1 MAVHF
6 KTVHFKVT
14 LPMKNIL
21 VLALCAAAAFGQ
33 KSPETLANPSGPG
46 SLQANWTIVQDGSPL
61 LSWIEKAK
69 DGSYTLKYAT
79 RHGNMWSEPRTV
91 AAGRHFFRHP
101 AEVPEVITLPDGT
114 FMAHWIE
121 TPKEESETEFAYVS
135 ASRDGVK
142 WTTPV
147 LAHKDRSQVQHGLA
161 SMVASGDHEASLIWL
176 EALHG
181 EDEPVAMKRTV
192 VSAAGAVV
200 KEEVL
205 DPDVCGCCPTTIV
218 KTTRGLLIA
227 YRAHAKG
234 DIRDIATIRYEGGK
248 WTPMKIL
255 NADGWKI
262 DACPTNAAAVSAKGD
277 RVAVSWFTG
286 AQDNPRTQIALST
299 DSGATFGKPALIS
312 TGHSYGY
319 TSVAIDDDGGATV
332 SWLEDGG
339 SNARLLVRHVTA
351 AGAPGPVME
360 VAKGSKQS
368 LGYPKLLR
376 TGTET
381 WIAWGNG
388 AGDAKIQTARVAP

>member
-1 MAVHF
+1 
-6 KTVHFKVT
+6 
-14 LPMKNIL
+14 MKNIL
-21 VLALCAAAAFGQ
+21 LLALCAAAVPLIAQ
-33 KSPETLANPSGPG
+33 KPEPLANPSGNG
-46 SLQANWTIVQDGSPL
+46 SLQPSWSVTQDGSPL
-61 LSWIEKAK
+61 LSWIEKAN
-69 DGSYTLKYAT
+69 DGSYTLKYAI
-79 RHGNMWSEPRTV
+79 HKGSAWSEPRTV
-91 AAGRHFFRHP
+91 AAGRKFFRHP

-121 TPKEESETEFAYVS
+121 TPKEESEAEFAYVS

-142 WTTPV
+142 WSAPV

-161 SMVASGDHEASLIWL
+161 SMAATGDHEASLIWL

-181 EDEPVAMKRTV
+181 EDEPVAMKRTIV
-192 VSAAGAVV
+192 NSAGAVV

-218 KTTRGLLIA
+218 KTSRGLLIA
-227 YRAHAKG
+227 YRTHTKA
-234 DIRDIATIRYEGGK
+234 DIRDIGTIRYEGGK

-255 NADGWKI
+255 NADNWKI

-277 RVAVSWFTG
+277 RVAISWFTEG
-286 AQDNPRTQIALST
+286 QDNPRTQLALST
-299 DSGATFGKPALIS
+299 DAGVTFGKPVLVS

-319 TSVAIDDDGGATV
+319 TSVALDDAGGAEV

-339 SNARLLVRHVTA
+339 SDARVMVRHVSA
-351 AGAPGPVME
+351 AGAPGAA
-360 VAKGSKQS
+360 VAVAHGSKQS

-376 TGTET
+376 SGSET

-388 AGDAKIQTARVAP
+388 AGGAKVQTARVTN

>member
-1 MAVHF
+1 
-6 KTVHFKVT
+6 
-14 LPMKNIL
+14 MKNIL
-21 VLALCAAAAFGQ
+21 VLALSAAAAASFGPAALGQ
-33 KSPETLANPSGPG
+33 KSPETLANPSGAG
-46 SLQANWTIVQDGSPL
+46 SLQANWSVMQDGSPL

-79 RHGNMWSEPRTV
+79 RHGSAWSEPHAV

-135 ASRDGVK
+135 ASHDGVK

-161 SMVASGDHEASLIWL
+161 SMAASGDHEASLIWL

-192 VSAAGAVV
+192 VSAAGAVL

-277 RVAVSWFTG
+277 RVAVSWYTG

-299 DSGATFGKPALIS
+299 DAGSTFGKPALVS

-319 TSVAIDDDGGATV
+319 TSVALDDDGGATV

-351 AGAPGPVME
+351 AGAPGAVIE

-376 TGTET
+376 TGAET

-388 AGDAKIQTARVAP
+388 AGDAKIQTARVSP

>member
-1 MAVHF
+1 
-6 KTVHFKVT
+6 
-14 LPMKNIL
+14 MKHIL
-21 VLALCAAAAFGQ
+21 LLALCAAAIPAMAQ
-33 KSPETLANPSGPG
+33 KLVPESNPAGPG
-46 SLQANWTIVQDGSPL
+46 SLQPNWSVTQDGSPL

-69 DGSYTLKYAT
+69 DGTYSLKYAI
-79 RHGNMWSEPRTV
+79 RKGGAWSEVRTV
-91 AAGRHFFRHP
+91 AAGRKFFRHP

-114 FMAHWIE
+114 FVAHWIE
-121 TPKEESETEFAYVS
+121 TPKEESEAEFAYVS
-135 ASRDGVK
+135 ASKDGVK
-142 WTTPV
+142 WSVPA

-192 VSAAGAVV
+192 VSAAGTMV

-218 KTTRGLLIA
+218 KTSRGLLIA
-227 YRAHAKG
+227 YRAHSKG

-255 NADGWKI
+255 SADNWKI

-277 RVAVSWFTG
+277 RVAVSWFTE
-286 AQDNPRTQIALST
+286 AQDNPRTQMAFSA
-299 DSGATFGKPALIS
+299 DAGQTFGKPVLVS

-319 TSVAIDDDGGATV
+319 TSIALGDDGGAAV

-339 SNARLLVRHVTA
+339 SAARILARHVSA
-351 AGAPGPVME
+351 AGAPGAVLE
-360 VAKGSKQS
+360 IAHGSKQS
-368 LGYPKLLR
+368 LGYPKLLHA
-376 TGTET
+376 GADT
-381 WIAWGNG
+381 WIAWG
-388 AGDAKIQTARVAP
+388 AGSGDSKVQTARVTP

>member
-1 MAVHF
+1 
-6 KTVHFKVT
+6 
-14 LPMKNIL
+14 MKNIL
-21 VLALCAAAAFGQ
+21 LLALCAAAAASFGQAALGQ
-33 KSPETLANPSGPG
+33 KSPETLTNPSGPG
-46 SLQANWTIVQDGSPL
+46 SLQASWSVMQDGSPL

-69 DGSYTLKYAT
+69 DGSYTLKYAI
-79 RHGNMWSEPRTV
+79 RHGSNASGGWSEPRTV

-121 TPKEESETEFAYVS
+121 TPKEESEAEFAYVS

-192 VSAAGAVV
+192 VSAAGAVL

-218 KTTRGLLIA
+218 KTARGLLIA

-277 RVAVSWFTG
+277 RVAVSWYTG

-299 DSGATFGKPALIS
+299 DAGVTFGKPVLIS

-351 AGAPGPVME
+351 GGVPGPVIE

-376 TGTET
+376 TGAET

-388 AGDAKIQTARVAP
+388 AGDAKVQTSRVTN